1 VSEGG
6 RESMLNKRMEYIL
19 QELEDKGSVRVADVS
34 KQLECSE
41 VTIRND
47 IQKLEEMGLLNRTH
61 GGATKVGVQVMVLY
75 SGGNIYKHSE
85 KKEKIAERAYEYIED
100 NDTIILDDA
109 STSYFLAKII
119 KENSSK
125 SLIVITNSVVAAG
138 VLSDAKHVNLFLLGG
153 QVGGKLSATMG
164 DMTLRN
170 LEECH
175 ADKAF
180 ISAHGINFDVGITS
194 IGSPQMQVKK
204 AILDAAKDVF
214 VLVDSS
220 KFGGGYVMVVSP
232 LSRITQIITDDE
244 IKKEYLDMAHRDQIA
259 IDVVS

>member
-1 VSEGG
+1 
-6 RESMLNKRMEYIL
+6 MINKRMEYIL
-19 QELEDKGSVRVADVS
+19 QELEDKGSIRVVDAS

-47 IQKLEEMGLLNRTH
+47 IQKLEELGLLNRTH
-61 GGATKVGVQVMVLY
+61 GGATKIGAQVMVMY
-75 SGGNIYKHSE
+75 NADNVYKNAD
-85 KKEKIAERAYEYIED
+85 KKQKIAEKAYEYIED

-109 STSYFLAKII
+109 SISYFLAKII

-125 SLIVITNSVVAAG
+125 NLVVITNSLVAAG
-138 VLSDAKHVNLFLLGG
+138 VLSDTRHVNLFLLGG

-164 DMTLRN
+164 DVTLRN

-194 IGSPQMQVKK
+194 IGSPQMQIKK
-204 AILDAAKDVF
+204 AILNAAKDVF

-232 LSRITQIITDDE
+232 LSRITKIITDDE
-244 IKKEYLDMAHRDQIA
+244 IKKEYLNMAYRDNIS
-259 IDVVS
+259 IDIVS